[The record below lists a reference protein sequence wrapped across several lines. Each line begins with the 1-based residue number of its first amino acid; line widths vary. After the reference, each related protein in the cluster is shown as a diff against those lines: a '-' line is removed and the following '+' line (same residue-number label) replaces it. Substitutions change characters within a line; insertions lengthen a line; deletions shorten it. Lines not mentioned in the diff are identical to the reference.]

1 MKIKSILYRNFETLS
16 DKEKQFFEKN
26 IDCLTI
32 CDATNVIYPSSS
44 TDLLWIEQEFET
56 LSDKA
61 IKTIEKHPKQLIAV
75 CKDYL
80 NSIS

>member
-16 DKEKQFFEKN
+16 DIEQQFFNDNEY
-26 IDCLTI
+26 LSL
-32 CDATNVIYPSSS
+32 CDATNVVYLS
-44 TDLLWIEQEFET
+44 TQLLWIEQEFET

-61 IKTIEKHPKQLIAV
+61 IKTIENHPKQLIAV
-75 CKDYL
+75 CSDYL